1 MLYVHVAIQFHEKN
15 REKSE
20 CLDTYRSY
28 CQCLVNGYRNQT
40 TNSFHHNTNVRTL
53 SEHAQLDSDNLVPL
67 LD

>member
-1 MLYVHVAIQFHEKN
+1 MFN
-15 REKSE
+15 
-20 CLDTYRSY
+20 
-28 CQCLVNGYRNQT
+28 CLVNGYRNQT